1 MLKRIETAEQ
11 VVERTAQAARE
22 SFDKMEIIQDQRSS
36 QQDEKMHE
44 MQKQMDDLEN
54 DVRG

>member
-22 SFDKMEIIQDQRSS
+22 SFDRMEILQDQRSS

-44 MQKQMDDLEN
+44 MQK
-54 DVRG
+54 